1 MSEQKPKS
9 NWQPH
14 LLDESQPLYKAI
26 WESITSFLS
35 EPMGSSGQSLPRGAM
50 PHTPGYR
57 LDVEIEPWHK
67 AIPGTMHDVLHPEK
81 LPPMPA
87 GAKPVKI
94 ADIWN
99 LHLYAGQFRRSELYS
114 MLLHVTVLGLFTV
127 PFLIQ
132 SSEAK
137 QQPKAAELVA
147 LDDIGQY
154 KVSLPPSTKK
164 SGGGGGGGERSPLK
178 ASKGRL
184 PKFSLNAQ
192 LTPPAAVIRNP
203 NPRLAAVPTVVVPP
217 DIHIQSPNMTAYGDP
232 NSTSMIPSGGP
243 GFGGGIGTGSGG
255 GVGSGSGPGVG
266 PGRGGGYGG
275 GVFRIGGSVSAPSCL
290 YCPDPEF
297 SDEARKARY
306 QGVVVLWAVV
316 DEEGRAR
323 DIRVSRSLGM
333 GLDEQAIRAVQNWR
347 FKPAERYGKPV
358 PVYMTIEVNFRLF

>member
-1 MSEQKPKS
+1 MSEPNRKTD
-9 NWQPH
+9 WQPH
-14 LLDESQPLYKAI
+14 LLEESEPLFKTI
-26 WESITSFLS
+26 LGTIKTFLS
-35 EPMGSSGQSLPRGAM
+35 EPMGGRAASLPRGAM

-67 AIPGTMHDVLHPEK
+67 ALPGTLRDALHPEK
-81 LPPMPA
+81 LPPLP
-87 GAKPVKI
+87 AKPIKV

-99 LHLYAGQFRRSELYS
+99 LGLYAGQFRRSELYS
-114 MLLHVTVLGLFTV
+114 ALLHATVLALFAL
-127 PFLIQ
+127 PFLITPT
-132 SSEAK
+132 EAK
-137 QQPKAAELVA
+137 QPQAKVTELVE
-147 LDDIGQY
+147 LGDLGQY
-154 KVSLPPSTKK
+154 KVTLPPSTKK
-164 SGGGGGGGERSPLK
+164 SGGGGGGGERNPLK

-203 NPRLAAVPTVVVPP
+203 NPRLAAEPTVVVPP

-232 NSTSMIPSGGP
+232 ASTSLIPSSGP

-266 PGRGGGYGG
+266 PGHGGGYGG
-275 GVFRIGGSVSAPSCL
+275 GVFRIGGSVSAPTCI

-306 QGVVVLWAVV
+306 QGVVVLLAVV

-323 DIRVSRSLGM
+323 DIRVARSLGM

>member
-1 MSEQKPKS
+1 MSERPNS
-9 NWQPH
+9 DWQPR
-14 LLDESQPLYKAI
+14 LLEENQPLYKTL
-26 WESITSFLS
+26 WESLRTFLS
-35 EPMGSSGQSLPRGAM
+35 EPIGSGTLDIPRGAM

-57 LDVEIEPWHK
+57 LDVEIQPWHH
-67 AIPGTMHDVLHPEK
+67 AISDTADSMRQVFRKEEL
-81 LPPMPA
+81 PA
-87 GAKPVKI
+87 GTKRLKV

-99 LHLYAGQFRRSELYS
+99 LQLYAGQLRKSELYS
-114 MLLHVTVLGLFTV
+114 ALIHISVIALLTI

-137 QQPKAAELVA
+137 QRPNVTELVP
-147 LDDIGQY
+147 LNDIGQY
-154 KVSLPPSTKK
+154 KVTLPPSTKK
-164 SGGGGGGGERSPLK
+164 AGGGGGGGERNPLK

-203 NPRLAAVPTVVVPP
+203 NPRLPAVPTVVVPP

-232 NSTSMIPSGGP
+232 TSGSLIPSSGP

-275 GVFRIGGSVSAPSCL
+275 GVFRIGGSVSAPVCI

-316 DEEGRAR
+316 DEEGRPR

-358 PVYMTIEVNFRLF
+358 PVYMNIEVDFRLF